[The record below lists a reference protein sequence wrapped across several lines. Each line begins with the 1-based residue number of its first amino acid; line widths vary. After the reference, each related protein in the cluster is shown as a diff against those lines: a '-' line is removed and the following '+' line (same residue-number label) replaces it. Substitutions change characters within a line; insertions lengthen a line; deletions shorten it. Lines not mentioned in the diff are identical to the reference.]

1 MSISYPYIEQ
11 ATSGGKKEKK
21 IRYGARDE
29 ESKININLVK
39 PEIISIVFQALAKLD
54 EDEAN
59 EIAYSIVDWRDPD
72 SFLINPSYGA
82 EDDYYDEKEPPYE
95 AKDAHFQVVEELL
108 LVRGMDEKIFDQVK
122 DYITIFGSGAVN
134 INTASREILGA
145 LQLSDK
151 AIDAIL
157 AYRRGTDNEEATEDD
172 RAFTAPASIT
182 SELSRVYVLPA
193 SDVAVLSSLAADA
206 ILGTESASF
215 MIRSVAQFRAMT
227 LEIQAVVEK
236 SGNVQFFS
244 GGIPQRI
251 RAPLKSGPGG
261 EEEPAFKLLSS

>member
-1 MSISYPYIEQ
+1 MSRNSPVTLAGPKQVEVP
-11 ATSGGKKEKK
+11 ALDREF
-21 IRYGARDE
+21 
-29 ESKININLVK
+29 ESLWK
-39 PEIISIVFQALAKLD
+39 SLA
-54 EDEAN
+54 
-59 EIAYSIVDWRDPD
+59 P
-72 SFLINPSYGA
+72 
-82 EDDYYDEKEPPYE
+82 
-95 AKDAHFQVVEELL
+95 
-108 LVRGMDEKIFDQVK
+108 
-122 DYITIFGSGAVN
+122 
-134 INTASREILGA
+134 
-145 LQLSDK
+145 
-151 AIDAIL
+151 
-157 AYRRGTDNEEATEDD
+157 DNEEATEDD
-172 RAFTAPASIT
+172 RAFTDPASIT

-227 LEIQAVVEK
+227 LEIQGVVEK